1 MAPDTD
7 NTSLASSLALISEKV
22 TAEEISDQLKNESE
36 WAAEL
41 SGCFQKYFQLCDV
54 W

>member
-36 WAAEL
+36 WAEL

-54 W
+54 